1 MNTLWSLAS
10 FLSGNIVR
18 IRGAKT
24 ATATAARNGVQGD
37 APVAPAVYLTFDDG
51 PHPQHTLALLDV
63 LERHG
68 AKGSFY
74 LIGREVEKHP
84 DVVRALLE
92 RGHAIGNH
100 SMFHPKMR
108 GLSAS
113 AQRDEIDRGDAVLQ
127 RFDGRARHAFRPP
140 NGRVTWAALAAV
152 LRRRQPLMLWTIDSL
167 DYKLPAAEV
176 ARRLSARPIT
186 DGDVILFHD
195 DAPCAAAVLSE
206 LLPTWKAR
214 GLQFPALV

>member
-1 MNTLWSLAS
+1 MNTLWTAAS
-10 FLSGNIVR
+10 FLTGNMVR
-18 IRGAKT
+18 IRGART
-24 ATATAARNGVQGD
+24 ATTSRASSGVPGF
-37 APVAPAVYLTFDDG
+37 APVGPAVYLTFDDG
-51 PHPQHTLALLDV
+51 PHPQHTPALLDV

-74 LIGREVEKHP
+74 LIGREAEKYP
-84 DVVRALLE
+84 DVVRALLG

-108 GLSAS
+108 GLSAR
-113 AQRDEIDRGDAVLQ
+113 AQRAEIDRADAVLQ
-127 RFDGRARHAFRPP
+127 RFDGVARHAFRPP
-140 NGRVTWAALAAV
+140 NGRVTWPALAVA

-167 DYKLPAAEV
+167 DYTLPAAEV
-176 ARRLSARPIT
+176 AKRLSARTIT

-206 LLPTWKAR
+206 LLPAWKAR
-214 GLQFPALV
+214 GLQFPALT